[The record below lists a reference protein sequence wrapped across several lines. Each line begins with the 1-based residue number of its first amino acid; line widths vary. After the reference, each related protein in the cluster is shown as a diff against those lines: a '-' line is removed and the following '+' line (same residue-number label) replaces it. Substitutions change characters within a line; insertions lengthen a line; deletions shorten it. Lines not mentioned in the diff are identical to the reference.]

1 LIVPVL
7 SNNFAVRIAALS
19 IKQASREI
27 LLSLAAV
34 VLLSGISPLVA
45 AASKAPW
52 EKPRSLADFQ
62 SLLDHSPFSLPTA
75 EESSPLA
82 DRYAL
87 TGIVTIDGQEE
98 IFVFD
103 RTDQS
108 REMLSHTPNEKN
120 MALVALVR
128 DGDAAPQKA
137 TIRVGTD
144 TGTISYLE
152 AAPQPAAQP
161 ITLQGPAGNPNTIRP
176 GMPRLPPFP
185 QTPSA
190 PGTVMGPARPNV
202 LTPQT
207 RRIIRRPMVNPPQSS
222 SPTP

>member
-1 LIVPVL
+1 ML
-7 SNNFAVRIAALS
+7 
-19 IKQASREI
+19 
-27 LLSLAAV
+27 LAAN
-34 VLLSGISPLVA
+34 LLTGVSTLSA
-45 AASKAPW
+45 ANSQSPW
-52 EKPRSLADFQ
+52 EKPRSLGDFQ

-75 EESSPLA
+75 EESSPLS

-108 REMLSHTPNEKN
+108 RDMLSHTPNKKN

-128 DGDAAPQKA
+128 EGNAPVQKA

-152 AAPQPAAQP
+152 AAPPSTAQPAA
-161 ITLQGPAGNPNTIRP
+161 LQAQQGNPNAIRP
-176 GMPRLPPFP
+176 GMPRLPTLP
-185 QTPSA
+185 QASGTPGIV
-190 PGTVMGPARPNV
+190 PGPPRPNII
-202 LTPQT
+202 TPQT
-207 RRIIRRPMVNPPQSS
+207 RRIIRRPMVTPPQNST
-222 SPTP
+222 SPTK